1 MSLKIPPLIIGWAE
15 FSSDKALET
24 RLISNKK
31 TYKSA
36 ICRFLSTYSLVLFSR
51 FCGKTGI
58 RTPGTSQFNGFQ
70 DRRNRPLCHL
80 SSRFVSQMR
89 CKGTHYFWICKC
101 LTKKFNY
108 FFALMTLKQE
118 NTLVISKIYT
128 NGEIHSFTRDQI
140 VPKQITANS
149 STTFIKLSCHLF
161 LLLF

>member
-1 MSLKIPPLIIGWAE
+1 MFVLQ
-15 FSSDKALET
+15 FTDFQ
-24 RLISNKK
+24 RLLRRERDSNP
-31 TYKSA
+31 
-36 ICRFLSTYSLVLFSR
+36 RNLSVQRFSR
-51 FCGKTGI
+51 PPQSTTLPSLQSICFSNALQ
-58 RTPGTSQFNGFQ
+58 RYALFLNM
-70 DRRNRPLCHL
+70 
-80 SSRFVSQMR
+80 QM
-89 CKGTHYFWICKC
+89 FD
-101 LTKKFNY
+101 KKNSII